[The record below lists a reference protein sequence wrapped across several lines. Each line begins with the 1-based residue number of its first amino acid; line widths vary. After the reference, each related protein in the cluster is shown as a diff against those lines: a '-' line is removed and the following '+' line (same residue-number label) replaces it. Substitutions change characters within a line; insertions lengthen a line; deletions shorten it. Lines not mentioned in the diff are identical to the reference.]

1 MRAVD
6 ELLLPG
12 VPELLAHVAA
22 PDPSPGAGAVAAIVA
37 ALAAGLASGAAS
49 SSPEWP
55 EARAAAVQARR
66 LLERAVRL
74 APRNEAAFLEA
85 LAALQLPDR
94 LEPEVRSEAIR
105 ESLERSIA
113 VPLRIAEVAA
123 DTAELA
129 AHVADRCEPTFRAD
143 AVAAARLA
151 EGAARACTELVAA
164 NLGVGEGDDRLARAR
179 RLAESAAESAR
190 LVASAR

>member
-1 MRAVD
+1 VD

-12 VPELLAHVAA
+12 LPELLAHVAS
-22 PDPSPGAGAVAAIVA
+22 PDPSPGAGAVAAIVTS
-37 ALAAGLASGAAS
+37 LAAGVTAGAAA

-55 EARAAAVQARR
+55 ESRAARAQAQR
-66 LLERAVRL
+66 LLERALRL

-85 LAALQLPDR
+85 LAALHLPEH
-94 LEPEVRSEAIR
+94 LEPELRSETIR
-105 ESLERSIA
+105 DTLARGA
-113 VPLRIAEVAA
+113 ALPLRIAEVAA

-151 EGAARACTELVAA
+151 EGAARACAELVAT
-164 NLGVGEGDDRLARAR
+164 NLGVTEDDERLVRARHLAETAGEAARLA
-179 RLAESAAESAR
+179 
-190 LVASAR
+190 ASAR